1 MRFATTALMVAAIF
15 AGAEAKKDM
24 RGAKKAFAGTVAG
37 CAVNAKS
44 DETAKA
50 LAMFFQEDGGVDG
63 TMEPTKIGAR
73 FANLAEGSTY
83 SLSIVG
89 ALDQCGTDGF
99 VLTDSAVADEKARA
113 KWSAPFDDV
122 SITGESSVVGKF
134 LQLSDGTDSHCCEI
148 ELAERKEPAKDS
160 GRGGNKKPK
169 NGVPD
174 HRGGSKNDKKGG
186 KGGKGGKS
194 GGKSNGKKNGK
205 KGGKK
210 QGGGKSEYRDKKRK
224 LFTHVF
230 EPIQN

>member
-1 MRFATTALMVAAIF
+1 MRFATTALMVVAMF
-15 AGAEAKKDM
+15 AGADAKKDM

-50 LAMFFQEDGGVDG
+50 LAMFYQEDGGVDG
-63 TMEPTKIGAR
+63 TTEPTKIGAR

-113 KWSAPFDDV
+113 KWSDAFDDV
-122 SITGESSVVGKF
+122 SITGESSVVGQF

-148 ELAERKEPAKDS
+148 ELAERKEPETKKG
-160 GRGGNKKPK
+160 GRDGNKKPK

-174 HRGGSKNDKKGG
+174 HRGGSKKDKKGG
-186 KGGKGGKS
+186 KGDKGDKSGGKS
-194 GGKSNGKKNGK
+194 GGKKSGGSKKNGK
-205 KGGKK
+205 KGGKSS
-210 QGGGKSEYRDKKRK
+210 GKS
-224 LFTHVF
+224 
-230 EPIQN
+230 

>member
-1 MRFATTALMVAAIF
+1 MRFATTALMVAAMF
-15 AGAEAKKDM
+15 AGAKAKKNM
-24 RGAKKAFAGTVAG
+24 SGAKKAFSGTVAG

-134 LQLSDGTDSHCCEI
+134 L
-148 ELAERKEPAKDS
+148 
-160 GRGGNKKPK
+160 
-169 NGVPD
+169 
-174 HRGGSKNDKKGG
+174 
-186 KGGKGGKS
+186 
-194 GGKSNGKKNGK
+194 
-205 KGGKK
+205 
-210 QGGGKSEYRDKKRK
+210 
-224 LFTHVF
+224 
-230 EPIQN
+230 